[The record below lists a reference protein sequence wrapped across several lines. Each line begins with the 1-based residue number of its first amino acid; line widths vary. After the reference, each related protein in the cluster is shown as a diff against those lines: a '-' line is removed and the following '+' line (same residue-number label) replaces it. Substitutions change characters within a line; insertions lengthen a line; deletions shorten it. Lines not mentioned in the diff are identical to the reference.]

1 MNEVEDGF
9 QIWVALQRHATALLP
24 AHYSASIRS
33 QRLDLGIKVLMDS
46 KGAGISYPG
55 LESVLFECACSDM
68 CSIYQNRPKVNTY
81 RKLSERMKDRYDI
94 LNAIPNIIKDYQNAI
109 KF

>member
-9 QIWVALQRHATALLP
+9 QIRAALQRRAAALLP

-33 QRLDLGIKVLMDS
+33 QRLDLGIKVLIDS

-68 CSIYQNRPKVNTY
+68 CSIYQNRPKVNTF
-81 RKLSERMKDRYDI
+81 
-94 LNAIPNIIKDYQNAI
+94 AIVVDVHSKCHYGNVHNNLYLCG
-109 KF
+109 